1 MNIDSYIEGIDASN
15 LNDQRKFRL
24 NEIFEIEDYSN
35 PEIQERK
42 VISKYIAAFDYFDKV
57 LITLSATSEEVSIIS
72 FANVI
77 GAPAGIAIASFT
89 HVFSLTAGIIKK
101 LLQITR
107 NKKRDIIRLLCL
119 LKVN

>member
-42 VISKYIAAFDYFDKV
+42 VISKKHLV
-57 LITLSATSEEVSIIS
+57 NTLLLLII
-72 FANVI
+72 
-77 GAPAGIAIASFT
+77 
-89 HVFSLTAGIIKK
+89 LT
-101 LLQITR
+101 R
-107 NKKRDIIRLLCL
+107 F
-119 LKVN
+119 

>member
-42 VISKYIAAFDYFDKV
+42 VISKKHLV
-57 LITLSATSEEVSIIS
+57 NTSLLLII
-72 FANVI
+72 
-77 GAPAGIAIASFT
+77 
-89 HVFSLTAGIIKK
+89 LT
-101 LLQITR
+101 R
-107 NKKRDIIRLLCL
+107 F
-119 LKVN
+119 

>member
-42 VISKYIAAFDYFDKV
+42 VNSKKHLV
-57 LITLSATSEEVSIIS
+57 NTSLLLII
-72 FANVI
+72 
-77 GAPAGIAIASFT
+77 
-89 HVFSLTAGIIKK
+89 LT
-101 LLQITR
+101 R
-107 NKKRDIIRLLCL
+107 F
-119 LKVN
+119 

>member
-42 VISKYIAAFDYFDKV
+42 VITSLL
-57 LITLSATSEEVSIIS
+57 LII
-72 FANVI
+72 
-77 GAPAGIAIASFT
+77 
-89 HVFSLTAGIIKK
+89 LT
-101 LLQITR
+101 R
-107 NKKRDIIRLLCL
+107 F
-119 LKVN
+119 